1 MSAVR
6 PGALGPPGPRDEGGP
21 GAAGQDVR
29 DQDDAALLRAHV
41 RGEPDAFAELVRRH
55 GPRLWAVA
63 LGVLGDREEA
73 ADAVQD
79 AFVSALRGADR
90 FRGEAAVT
98 TWLHRIVVNAS
109 LDRLR
114 RARVRRTVPLDAP
127 APGGGDA
134 PRGAVERLAARGD
147 AAADV
152 DLEVDVRAALDRLP
166 DHQRAALVLVDLQ
179 DLPVAEAAGV
189 LGVAVGT
196 VKSRCARGR
205 TALAALLRERGLD
218 PRAPAAPARPSGPSG
233 SGAAAGGAGSG
244 TGGNR
249 TGRRDVREGG
259 AASRREEPAG
269 TGVRDRVAPDAAP
282 HDPAPHDPRPP
293 DRDPRD
299 PEEVP

>member
-1 MSAVR
+1 M
-6 PGALGPPGPRDEGGP
+6 LGHDARD
-21 GAAGQDVR
+21 QHVR

-79 AFVSALRGADR
+79 AFVSALRGAAR

-127 APGGGDA
+127 APGGDDA
-134 PRGAVERLAARGD
+134 PRDAVERLAARGD

-166 DHQRAALVLVDLQ
+166 DHQRTALVLVDLQ
-179 DLPVAEAAGV
+179 DLPVAEAAAV

-205 TALAALLRERGLD
+205 AALAALLRERGLD
-218 PRAPAAPARPSGPSG
+218 PRAPERPAGPSG
-233 SGAAAGGAGSG
+233 AGAGVRGAGSG
-244 TGGNR
+244 AGVGAGGNR

-269 TGVRDRVAPDAAP
+269 TGVRDRLAPDPDP
-282 HDPAPHDPRPP
+282 HDPAPHQVRPHDPRPHDP
-293 DRDPRD
+293 RPHDRDPRD